1 MVMFALL
8 GDIQFQVI
16 DSPEMLESVRR
27 FEYAEHRVVE
37 ARPRLQW
44 LAADLETITLT
55 MLFHASMTNPSAQLA
70 ALLAA
75 GADHQARALVLG
87 NGVVRG
93 FFVVESIAT
102 SAIQL
107 AADAAPIAIRARTVL
122 REWVAGAE
130 SDPGAPPIPAFVPL
144 GLAPV
149 AVDYVSPIAAGAAGA
164 AAYLAPTFNQPG
176 VSPLVDNP
184 LPTGA
189 TGTSLS
195 FADVPAGSIVRAPQ

>member
-1 MVMFALL
+1 MFALL

>member
-1 MVMFALL
+1 MFALL

-16 DSPEMLESVRR
+16 DSPQMLESVRR
-27 FEYAEHRVVE
+27 FDYAEHRVIE
-37 ARPRLQW
+37 STPRLQW
-44 LAADLETITLT
+44 IGAELETIALT
-55 MLFHASMTNPSAQLA
+55 MLFHASVTNPSAQLA

-93 FFVVESIAT
+93 FFVVVSVAT

-107 AADAAPIAIRARTVL
+107 AADATPIAIRARTVL

-130 SDPGAPPIPAFVPL
+130 LDPAAPPIPAFVPL

-149 AVDYVSPIAAGAAGA
+149 AVAYTSPVAAGA
-164 AAYLAPTFNQPG
+164 AAAAYLEPTFNQPG
-176 VSPLVDNP
+176 VSPLVENP

-189 TGTSLS
+189 PGTSLS

>member
-1 MVMFALL
+1 MFALL

-16 DSPEMLESVRR
+16 DSPEALESVRR
-27 FEYAEHRVVE
+27 FDYAEHRVVE
-37 ARPRLQW
+37 SRPRLQW

-55 MLFHASMTNPSAQLA
+55 MLFHASVTNPSAQLA

-93 FFVVESIAT
+93 FFVVESVAT
-102 SAIQL
+102 STIQL
-107 AADAAPIAIRARTVL
+107 AADATPIAIRARTVL

-130 SDPGAPPIPAFVPL
+130 SDPAAPPIPTFVPL
-144 GLAPV
+144 ALAPV
-149 AVDYVSPIAAGAAGA
+149 AVEYISPIAAGAAGA

-189 TGTSLS
+189 GGTNLS
-195 FADVPAGSIVRAPQ
+195 FADVPAGAIVRAPQ